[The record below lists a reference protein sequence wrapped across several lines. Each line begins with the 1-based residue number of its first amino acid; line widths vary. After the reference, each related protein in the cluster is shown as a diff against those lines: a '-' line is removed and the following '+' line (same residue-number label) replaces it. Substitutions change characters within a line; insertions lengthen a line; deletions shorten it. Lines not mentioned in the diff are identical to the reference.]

1 MHTNSPLNVNKYIF
15 KSSGKSCVET
25 VNIFINRIKKNKD
38 LNIFIE
44 LYEDE
49 SLTRAK
55 EIDKKI
61 KEKNAGKL
69 AGCVIAIKDNI
80 CYKNHLVTASSK
92 ILEGFN
98 SLYSATVIER
108 LLKEDAIIIGR
119 LNCDEFAMGS
129 TNENSV
135 YGPVKNPLN
144 TKNVPGGSSGGSAAA
159 VAAELCHLAIGSD
172 TGGSV
177 RQPAAFCGVIGF
189 KPTYGMLSR
198 HGLISY
204 ASSFDQIGPI
214 SSCINTIDLFM
225 KIVSGKDSFDSTC
238 VYGSTDYNHNK
249 LSDNHYIE
257 EKINIVVIQNTLE
270 HPSLDKKVKE
280 EFLILLNKLE
290 SSGHKINFKTL
301 PLLDYLVP
309 AYYILTTAE
318 ASSNLARYD
327 GVKYGFRSKG
337 ASTLTDLIKSSRS
350 KGFGPEV
357 KRRILLGS
365 FVLSEGYYDNY
376 YSKAQKVRRLIK
388 EETDNLLLSNSFIL
402 TPTSPVL
409 PFEIGSEIDDPTAL
423 YLQDVFTVQS
433 NLTGNPAI
441 SVPIKRH
448 NPVGAQFIGKSGS
461 DSNLI
466 SFAKYIYSLCT

>member
-1 MHTNSPLNVNKYIF
+1 MDTNSHLNPSKYIF
-15 KSSGKSCVET
+15 NLSDKSCLECVKE
-25 VNIFINRIKKNKD
+25 FIEKINKKKD

-44 LYEDE
+44 VFEKE

-61 KEKNAGKL
+61 KENSAGKL

-80 CYKNHLVTASSK
+80 CYKNHEVTASSK
-92 ILEGFN
+92 ILSNFK
-98 SLYSATVIER
+98 SIYSATVVER
-108 LLKEDAIIIGR
+108 LLNEDAIIIGR

-135 YGPVKNPLN
+135 YGPVRNPLN
-144 TKNVPGGSSGGSAAA
+144 PQNIPGGSSGGSAAA

-177 RQPAAFCGVIGF
+177 RQPAAFCGTIGF
-189 KPTYGMLSR
+189 KPTYGMVSR
-198 HGLISY
+198 HGLIAY

-214 SSCINTIDLFM
+214 SSCINTIELFM
-225 KIVSGKDSFDSTC
+225 SIISGKDNFDSTC
-238 VYGSTDYNHNK
+238 IYSSIDFNQNK
-249 LSDNHYIE
+249 FTDNHFQE
-257 EKINIVVIQNTLE
+257 EKQNIVVIKNTLD
-270 HPSLDKKVKE
+270 HPSIDKKVKE
-280 EFLILLNKLE
+280 EFIILIEKIE
-290 SSGHKINFKTL
+290 KAGHKITYKNL

-327 GVKYGFRSKG
+327 GVKYGYRSKG
-337 ASTLTDLIKSSRS
+337 ARTLNSLIKQTRS

-388 EETDNLLLSNSFIL
+388 EETDNILSSNNFIL

-409 PFEIGSEIDDPTAL
+409 PFKIGSKIDDPTAH

-441 SVPIKRH
+441 SIPIKSKVPI
-448 NPVGAQFIGKSGS
+448 GAHFIGKSGH

-466 SFAKYIYSLCT
+466 NFAKHISNIC